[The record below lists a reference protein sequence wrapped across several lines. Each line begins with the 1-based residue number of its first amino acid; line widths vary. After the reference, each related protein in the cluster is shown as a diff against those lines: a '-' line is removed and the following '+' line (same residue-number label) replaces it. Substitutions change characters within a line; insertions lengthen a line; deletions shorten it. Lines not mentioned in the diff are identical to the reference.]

1 MTNLAHAL
9 EIDPKIADKIK
20 LYSLMGFSGIG
31 KLLPETNMTG
41 DFYSTKKVL
50 ESIKDKTIFPASDF
64 TNLSLTLE
72 DIKPYTK
79 NNNLMKLL
87 YEDTKSI
94 YKLFNCKYKSFFE
107 IV

>member
-1 MTNLAHAL
+1 MIISIN
-9 EIDPKIADKIK
+9 
-20 LYSLMGFSGIG
+20 

-87 YEDTKSI
+87 YEDTKMSD
-94 YKLFNCKYKSFFE
+94 KDVFNLFIINIFQHKFCG
-107 IV
+107 